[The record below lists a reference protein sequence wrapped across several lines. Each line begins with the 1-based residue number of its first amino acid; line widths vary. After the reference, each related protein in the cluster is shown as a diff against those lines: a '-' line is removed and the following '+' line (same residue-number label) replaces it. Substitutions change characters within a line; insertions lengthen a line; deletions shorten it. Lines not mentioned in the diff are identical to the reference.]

1 MNKAAL
7 ILIQV
12 LCLTVFVSAGTG
24 LLDCNLTKT
33 FSNISKET
41 LRLQLNDEDKSD
53 VC

>member
-24 LLDCNLTKT
+24 LIDLHENLRHN
-33 FSNISKET
+33 SHN
-41 LRLQLNDEDKSD
+41 
-53 VC
+53 